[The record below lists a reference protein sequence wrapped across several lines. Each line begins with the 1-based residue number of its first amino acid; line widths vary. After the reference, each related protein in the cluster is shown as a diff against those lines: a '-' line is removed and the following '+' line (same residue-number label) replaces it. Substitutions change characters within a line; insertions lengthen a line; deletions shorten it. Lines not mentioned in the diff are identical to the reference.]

1 MFAVTTLVPWF
12 LLCLV
17 LWCYLTLC
25 VCDVLFPILFVFT
38 DLWSVFCFPGDPNNS
53 DSEAV
58 VTSYNCQL
66 CDFRYSMAHSADV
79 IVVAPLLLHYQH
91 NHSIHRCCI
100 QHCIYC
106 PQGLCQPQKHLGEVR
121 LIKYL
126 NVYMLAQ
133 QSEERNVLFC
143 MRRTVKCNIWTG
155 VKIIASISSLV
166 KNSLAPTFPQTT

>member
-1 MFAVTTLVPWF
+1 MLLAHPCLFPSIITMQSTLLRVSDMPLFFYPKTHNVLINRLLPCF
-12 LLCLV
+12 LLL
-17 LWCYLTLC
+17 
-25 VCDVLFPILFVFT
+25 
-38 DLWSVFCFPGDPNNS
+38 GDPNSS

-100 QHCIYC
+100 QHCMYC

-121 LIKYL
+121 LIKYWNVYLL
-126 NVYMLAQ
+126 NVLVYAWQL
-133 QSEERNVLFC
+133 EE
-143 MRRTVKCNIWTG
+143 
-155 VKIIASISSLV
+155 
-166 KNSLAPTFPQTT
+166 KNSWK

>member
-1 MFAVTTLVPWF
+1 MCWSAWRDFQLFLWKEGLIVIESHHWRMMILPNLNAFSGLASTTVWLFTIEFQTLHRLFFFIKLWHVFF
-12 LLCLV
+12 LFSL
-17 LWCYLTLC
+17 
-25 VCDVLFPILFVFT
+25 
-38 DLWSVFCFPGDPNNS
+38 SGDPNSS
-53 DSEAV
+53 DPEAV

-121 LIKYL
+121 RRMKCG
-126 NVYMLAQ
+126 NVYWPAVFGTQ
-133 QSEERNVLFC
+133 DRAAVL
-143 MRRTVKCNIWTG
+143 
-155 VKIIASISSLV
+155 
-166 KNSLAPTFPQTT
+166 